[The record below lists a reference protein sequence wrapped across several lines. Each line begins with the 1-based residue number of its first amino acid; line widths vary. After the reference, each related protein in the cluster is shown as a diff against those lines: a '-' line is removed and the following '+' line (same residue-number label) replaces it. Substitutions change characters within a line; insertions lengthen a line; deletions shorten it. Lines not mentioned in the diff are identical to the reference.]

1 MGNDMYTAE
10 VLYLLLVVASFAAF
24 SASVFYAMNQT
35 KDLGSQ
41 H

>member
-1 MGNDMYTAE
+1 MDTGE
-10 VLYLLLVVASFAAF
+10 VLYLLLVIGSFFAF

-35 KDLGSQ
+35 KDLGSR

>member
-1 MGNDMYTAE
+1 MGDDMSTGE
-10 VLYLLLVVASFAAF
+10 VTFLLLVVAAFSAF

-35 KDLGSQ
+35 KELGSR

>member
-1 MGNDMYTAE
+1 MHTGE
-10 VLYLLLVVASFAAF
+10 VMCLLLVVGSFAAF

-35 KDLGSQ
+35 KDLGSR